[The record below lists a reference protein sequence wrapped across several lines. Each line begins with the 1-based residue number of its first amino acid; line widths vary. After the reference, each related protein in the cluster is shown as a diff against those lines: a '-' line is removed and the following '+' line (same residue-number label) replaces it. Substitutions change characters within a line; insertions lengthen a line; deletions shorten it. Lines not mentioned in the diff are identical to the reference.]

1 VAPAVATAARLGGFI
16 VNPVAPQAIRLAP
29 PLVVTRD
36 QIDTFAAALPA
47 FLDAAQEATS

>member
-1 VAPAVATAARLGGFI
+1 
-16 VNPVAPQAIRLAP
+16 
-29 PLVVTRD
+29 LVVTRD